1 MYIVEKQQLWY
12 DNILSYRTRVEENNL
27 LRLLNHIGTALD
39 ALELEQKGD
48 IVFTIDE
55 KFETKRTT
63 ILGVELL
70 VPVDRMFESNS
81 HYVYKSCFR
90 LENAIMSKFND
101 KISELNSFANNLCSY
116 VDSSNIK
123 AITDVYYLVRSICN
137 DDCVIDLYLGTSGNI
152 L

>member
-12 DNILSYRTRVEENNL
+12 DNIMSYRTRVEEKDL
-27 LRLLNHIGTALD
+27 PRLLTHVSNVLD
-39 ALELEQKGD
+39 ALELKQKGD

-55 KFETKRTT
+55 KVKTERTT

-70 VPVDRMFESNS
+70 IPIDRVFESS
-81 HYVYKSCFR
+81 CRYVYKSCFK
-90 LENAIMSKFND
+90 LENAVMSKFSGR
-101 KISELNSFANNLCSY
+101 ICTLSVFAAELCSY

-123 AITDVYYLVRSICN
+123 PITGVYYLVRSICN
-137 DDCVIDLYLGTSGNI
+137 DDCILDLYVGTSGNI

>member
-12 DNILSYRTRVEENNL
+12 DNLMSYRTRVEEKDL
-27 LRLLNHIGTALD
+27 SRLLNHIGVALD

-55 KFETKRTT
+55 KIETERTT

-70 VPVDRMFESNS
+70 IPIDRAFESNNR
-81 HYVYKSCFR
+81 YVYKSCFK
-90 LENAIMSKFND
+90 LENAVMSKFNG
-101 KISELNSFANNLCSY
+101 KIRVLNSFAADLCSY
-116 VDSSNIK
+116 VDNSNIK
-123 AITDVYYLVRSICN
+123 PITNVYYLVRNIC
-137 DDCVIDLYLGTSGNI
+137 DDECVVDLYLGTSGNI

>member
-12 DNILSYRTRVEENNL
+12 NNIMSYRTRVEGKDL
-27 LRLLNHIGTALD
+27 PQLLNHINTALD

-55 KFETKRTT
+55 KVETDRTT

-70 VPVDRMFESNS
+70 IPVDKVFESNS
-81 HYVYKSCFR
+81 RYVYKSCFK
-90 LENAIMSKFND
+90 LENAVMSKFNG
-101 KISELNSFANNLCSY
+101 KICKLKGFAAELCSY

-123 AITDVYYLVRSICN
+123 PITDVYYLVRSICD

>member
-12 DNILSYRTRVEENNL
+12 DNILSYRTRVEEHDL
-27 LRLLNHIGTALD
+27 PRLINHIGTALD

-55 KFETKRTT
+55 KIETERTT

-70 VPVDRMFESNS
+70 IPINKEFESS
-81 HYVYKSCFR
+81 SRYVYKSCFR
-90 LENAIMSKFND
+90 LENAIMSKFNG
-101 KISELNSFANNLCSY
+101 KICKLNSYAAELCSY
-116 VDSSNIK
+116 ADSSDIK
-123 AITDVYYLVRSICN
+123 PITDVYYLVRSICEN
-137 DDCVIDLYLGTSGNI
+137 DCVIDLYLGTSGNI